1 MLTSIRLRN
10 FRCFEDH
17 TVPLKPN
24 TIVIGRNNAGKS
36 TLVEAFRLLATVSS
50 RYQNLAYKPAPR
62 WGDIPR
68 RDYGVTPSL
77 RGLEIRF
84 DTLFHQY
91 ADPPA
96 IIDAT
101 FVSGHSVT
109 LYLGSDEKVH
119 AVIRNEHGD
128 PIRTKA
134 AALRLDLPR
143 VDILPQIGPLS
154 LTEAVLTEDYVRGAL
169 SSNLA
174 SLHFRN
180 QLSVFSEQFPVFK
193 EIAEVTWPELQV
205 SLPVRV
211 GRAPD
216 TSFFMEV
223 RNEAFVGE
231 VGTMGHGLQ
240 MWLQTMWFLARVGR
254 THTVIL
260 DEPDVYMHPD
270 LQRRLIRF
278 LRRRFPQVIVATH
291 SVEIMAEVEPDDI
304 LVIDRGRRRSQF
316 TTSLPA
322 VQRLIEHVGSVHN
335 IHLAKL
341 WHARKC
347 LHVEG
352 DDLKLLSE
360 LQQTLSPD
368 IPEAITSLPNM
379 SLGGWGG
386 WQRAV
391 GSSLFLQNLGGE
403 NITSYCLLDSDY
415 WTDNDIAERYLE
427 AARARVQLHV
437 WQRKEIEN
445 YLLVPTAIARYITG
459 RLPLGAEAPEP
470 ELIQAKLEELANA
483 RWDETF
489 DALAATILARD
500 RSLGAGGANQRARDL
515 LAYRCTNSISRLEV
529 VSGKRLLSDLS
540 AWSQETY
547 HISISTIALARTLGQ
562 AEIASEIVEV
572 LTAIKQGRSLPPWVP
587 RYSAI

>member
-1 MLTSIRLRN
+1 VLTTIRLRN

-17 TVPLKPN
+17 TVPLKST

-50 RYQNLAYKPAPR
+50 RYRNLRYKPAPK
-62 WGDIPR
+62 WGGIPK
-68 RDYGVTPSL
+68 RDFGVTPSL

-91 ADPPA
+91 TDPPA

-101 FVSGHSVT
+101 FASGHTVT
-109 LYLGSDEKVH
+109 LYLGTDERVH
-119 AVIRNEHGD
+119 AVIRDERGD
-128 PIRTKA
+128 PLHTKA

-143 VDILPQIGPLS
+143 VEILPQIGPLS
-154 LTEAVLTEDYVRGAL
+154 LTETELNPEYVRGAL

-180 QLSVFSEQFPVFK
+180 QLIVSADQFAPFK
-193 EIAEVTWPELQV
+193 EFVETTWPGLQV
-205 SLPVRV
+205 KQPVRV
-211 GRAPD
+211 GRAPE
-216 TSFFMEV
+216 TSLFMEV

-231 VGTMGHGLQ
+231 VSTMGHGLQ
-240 MWLQTMWFLARVGR
+240 MWLQTMWFLARAGR

-291 SVEIMAEVEPDDI
+291 SVEIMAEVEPEDI

-316 TTSLPA
+316 TSSLPA
-322 VQRLIEHVGSVHN
+322 VQRLIDHVGSVHN

-341 WHARKC
+341 WLARKC

-360 LQQTLSPD
+360 FQQTLSPD
-368 IPEAITSLPNM
+368 IPEALTSLPNM

-386 WQRAV
+386 WQHAV

-403 NITSYCLLDSDY
+403 NIASYCLLDSDY
-415 WTDNDIAERYLE
+415 WTDEAIADRYQE
-427 AARARVQLHV
+427 AARANVYLHV

-445 YLLVPTAIARYITG
+445 YLLAPAAIARYITA
-459 RLPLGAEAPEP
+459 RQPAGAEAPESDM
-470 ELIQAKLEELANA
+470 IQGKLEEYANA

-489 DALAATILARD
+489 DAFAATILARD
-500 RSLGAGGANQRARDL
+500 RALGAGGANQRARDL
-515 LAYRCTNSISRLEV
+515 LGRRCPNQVSLLQV
-529 VSGKRLLSDLS
+529 VSGKRLLADLS
-540 AWSQETY
+540 SWSQQTY
-547 HISISTIALARTLGQ
+547 SVGINATALARTLGQ
-562 AEIASEIVEV
+562 AEIPAEVAQVLASI
-572 LTAIKQGRSLPPWVP
+572 AQGRPLSPWQP
-587 RYSAI
+587 RYGTV